1 MTVRECVCAALVVA
15 GATRPAAA
23 QSAFTIDQAVQQA
36 VDRNLSLIA
45 ERLNLSVAD
54 AAIVT
59 AQLRP
64 NPVLSG
70 GANSLDWLGTGFND
84 INGAGPPEYSIRV
97 DVPFERGRKRELRTE
112 VAASAKLVAEAQ
124 LADAVRRLK
133 LDVTVAAVDVLEA
146 RAKLRLARENL
157 DTLSRLVELNERRL
171 TSGALPPLEV
181 TRSRVAMLQY
191 RGSVKAAEL
200 NLTQARL
207 KIHALLGRQPTDP
220 LADIDDALGV
230 PPAAR
235 AADLDALQAA
245 ARAYRPDVR
254 ALHDDQARSQS
265 DLRLQLAQGRV
276 DYTIGAEYRRQQGVN
291 GKGNLAGLFFSVPLP
306 VFNRNQGE
314 IARAEAA
321 HEKAGRSVVALET
334 NVASE
339 VASAYEEFETA
350 RQLLADMERELLK
363 PAADARAGTAYV
375 YQAGATSLL
384 DVLDAQRAFN
394 ETMDT
399 YYTAQAAYRRAEARL
414 TLVAGVEPGRQP

>member
-1 MTVRECVCAALVVA
+1 MSVRQCVCAAIFIA
-15 GATRPAAA
+15 SAARTAAA
-23 QSAFTIDQAVQQA
+23 QSALTIDQAVQQA

-59 AQLRP
+59 ARLRP

-70 GANSLDWLGTGFND
+70 GANSLDWLGTGFNE
-84 INGAGPPEYSIRV
+84 INGAGPPEYSVRI
-97 DVPFERGRKRELRTE
+97 DMPFERGRKRELRTE
-112 VAASAKLVAEAQ
+112 VAASARRVAEAQ
-124 LADAVRRLK
+124 LADAVRRVK
-133 LDVTVAAVDVLEA
+133 LDVTVAAIDVLEA
-146 RAKLRLARENL
+146 KAKLRLSRENL
-157 DTLSRLVELNERRL
+157 EALSRLVELNERRL
-171 TSGALPPLEV
+171 ISGALPPLEV

-200 NLTQARL
+200 NVTQARL

-230 PPAAR
+230 PPAAQP
-235 AADLDALQAA
+235 ANLDALQAA
-245 ARAYRPDVR
+245 ARTFRPDVR
-254 ALHDDQARSQS
+254 ALHDDQARSQY
-265 DLRLQLAQGRV
+265 DLRLQVAQGRV
-276 DYTIGAEYRRQQGVN
+276 DYTVGAEYRRQQGVN

-314 IARAEAA
+314 IARAEAEQ
-321 HEKAGRSVVALET
+321 EKADRSVTALET

-339 VASAYEEFETA
+339 VASAYEEYETA
-350 RQLLADMERELLK
+350 RQLLGDIERELLK

-394 ETMDT
+394 ETMDA

-414 TLVAGVEPGRQP
+414 SLAAGVVPESTR